1 MNYSSYKIDF
11 TIGLFSMFWFDKP
24 KLTLET
30 ILWLIPCSFGL
41 IAYYLT
47 LCCVINLFSFLTW
60 DALNFQ
66 RLVLKA
72 AVDFCQKFEVDVAE
86 ALGIHCTVTSSI

>member
-1 MNYSSYKIDF
+1 MNYPSYKIDF

-24 KLTLET
+24 KLTHEM

-47 LCCVINLFSFLTW
+47 LCCVINLCSFLTW
-60 DALNFQ
+60 DALYFQ

-72 AVDFCQKFEVDVAE
+72 AVDFCQKFEVGVAE
-86 ALGIHCTVTSSI
+86 ALGIHCAVTSAI

>member
-1 MNYSSYKIDF
+1 
-11 TIGLFSMFWFDKP
+11 MFWFDKP

-47 LCCVINLFSFLTW
+47 LCCVINLCSFLTW

-86 ALGIHCTVTSSI
+86 ALGIHCTVTSAI